1 MAYVLRGLP
10 FHLTLDE
17 TLSLY
22 AAIPDKIA
30 NLSNDPSTHALIPR
44 SYQQEVVYESPSQSP
59 SILHR
64 ITATIVFH
72 TFVLFQFLLPYFKL
86 IIGHAYRFERDH
98 KVTQRIMNKSMTT
111 IDEFGRRSLQLSQT
125 ICQMNEGRVGQAIS
139 DMTIWWVRG
148 LTGGIQQ
155 GISDGVVV
163 IGSEGPASLKGR

>member
-1 MAYVLRGLP
+1 
-10 FHLTLDE
+10 
-17 TLSLY
+17 
-22 AAIPDKIA
+22 
-30 NLSNDPSTHALIPR
+30 
-44 SYQQEVVYESPSQSP
+44 
-59 SILHR
+59 
-64 ITATIVFH
+64 
-72 TFVLFQFLLPYFKL
+72 
-86 IIGHAYRFERDH
+86 
-98 KVTQRIMNKSMTT
+98 MNKSMTT